1 MSRLRANSIT
11 LHVPA
16 SSLEEPAALRILLF
30 NALRVATHRREHAL
44 STQLPHPI
52 ARRCA
57 HRNSGV
63 MQNLPHDISD
73 RTPGPRFGRRTI
85 KGTRYGTVTRG
96 AGEPPGHTLR
106 HFCRGGSPNVF
117 ETSGQ
122 NVFRTLSALGHNATQ
137 QTLTKRNNAT
147 LTQRRDANTAIGTT
161 EGRRPRR
168 RTQSRQ
174 LGRHQKSSLA
184 GSRSPQTLCS
194 ANEER
199 IAVTFRQREGV
210 NLAPP

>member
-96 AGEPPGHTLR
+96 AGEPPGHTHRL
-106 HFCRGGSPNVF
+106 FCRSGSPKVF
-117 ETSGQ
+117 ERPGQ
-122 NVFRTLSALGHNATQ
+122 DVFWSPSALEHNATQ
-137 QTLTKRNNAT
+137 QTHTERNNAT
-147 LTQRRDANTAIGTT
+147 LTQRRDANTLGRAT
-161 EGRRPRR
+161 EG
-168 RTQSRQ
+168 RQ
-174 LGRHQKSSLA
+174 LGRR
-184 GSRSPQTLCS
+184 SRKTQLG
-194 ANEER
+194 R
-199 IAVTFRQREGV
+199 H
-210 NLAPP
+210 